1 MTPGRPPV
9 PEGRAG
15 RRALVAWFAFLA
27 VVVAVLH
34 STGGALAPPPVTTP
48 GRVPGWLDGRPP
60 AAAAVAVVRLL
71 ALGTGW
77 YLLAATSAALGARLV
92 GWRSLIRATD
102 AVAVPVVRRLVH
114 GAIGVSL
121 AALPGTGVAGP
132 ALADPA
138 GPPGA
143 VVTMRRLPGP
153 PGPVPSDPVVPAAG
167 PVPGMRRAAPGA
179 ATPTSGPGTPAE
191 APPAVGRAAPGAT
204 AGEGGPGRSTWLVRP
219 GEHFWGIAERV
230 LAAAWSRPPGDG
242 EVDGYW
248 RALVEANAAVLVD
261 PGNPDLLFPGQ
272 VLTLPPATGGPGG

>member
-1 MTPGRPPV
+1 MTRGWRPV
-9 PEGRAG
+9 QEGQAG
-15 RRALVAWFAFLA
+15 GRALVAWFAFLA

-48 GRVPGWLDGRPP
+48 GRVPGWLEGRPA

-77 YLLAATSAALGARLV
+77 YLLAATSAGLAARLV

-121 AALPGTGVAGP
+121 AALPGTGVVGP

-143 VVTMRRLPGP
+143 VATMRRLPGP
-153 PGPVPSDPVVPAAG
+153 PGPVPADPVAPEAG
-167 PVPGMRRAAPGA
+167 PVPGMRRSAPGGT
-179 ATPTSGPGTPAE
+179 ATPAGGPGTPAE
-191 APPAVGRAAPGAT
+191 AAPAVGRSVPGGT
-204 AGEGGPGRSTWLVRP
+204 AGEDGPGRSTWLVRP

-230 LAAAWSRPPGDG
+230 LATAWSRPPGDG
-242 EVDGYW
+242 EVD
-248 RALVEANAAVLVD
+248 
-261 PGNPDLLFPGQ
+261 LL
-272 VLTLPPATGGPGG
+272 ARPGGGQRRCPGRPGKP